1 MKRTALI
8 LLVAGALAT
17 PFFLGTGFA
26 QGWGGMHGNA
36 QGNGYGMMNG
46 GHMGGHMGASHMMNG
61 MWGNRQNVPEQYQL
75 SEKQQTK
82 IENIREAYQGELT
95 PLIEQLRDARR
106 AYATALNSKDIDADR
121 VEQLRPEVNN
131 IQDKI
136 LEQRMESR
144 KQVNKVLTDDQ
155 LAYYGNHHGFLMGAG
170 WQNMH
175 ANYGHGY
182 CWDFSS
188 NDAN

>member
-36 QGNGYGMMNG
+36 TGNGYGMMNG
-46 GHMGGHMGASHMMNG
+46 GHMGGHMMNG
-61 MWGNRQNVPEQYQL
+61 AWNIQRNVPEEYRL
-75 SEKQQTK
+75 TEKQELNIDK
-82 IENIREAYQGELT
+82 IREAYQEELT
-95 PLIEQLRDARR
+95 PLIEQMRDARQN
-106 AYATALNSKDIDADR
+106 YAAALNSDKINAEQ
-121 VEQLRPEVNN
+121 VEQARAQVNK

-136 LEQRMESR
+136 LKKRVESR
-144 KQVNKVLTDDQ
+144 KQVNKILTEDQ
-155 LAYYGNHHGFLMGAG
+155 LAYYGNHHGFLMGNS
-170 WQNMH
+170 WQKMH

-182 CWDFSS
+182 CWDFTQKK
-188 NDAN
+188 